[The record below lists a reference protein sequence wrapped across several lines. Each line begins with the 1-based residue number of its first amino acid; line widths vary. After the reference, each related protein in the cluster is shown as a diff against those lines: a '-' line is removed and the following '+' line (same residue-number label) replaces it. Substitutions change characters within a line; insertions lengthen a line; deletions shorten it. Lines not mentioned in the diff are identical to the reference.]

1 MDPPVLHPRQVTFL
15 PLIVLDL
22 GLVAV
27 CSAVLTPVMCWLA
40 AGESHAR
47 LHRWWTGPMEE
58 LLALWRRLH
67 ALSKERVAA
76 LEAAAAGGSNA
87 VTALSGVNSGAP
99 VLDCLVVVI
108 GCHCHRCWRGVQS
121 TGWHA
126 GLRYCSGR
134 C

>member
-1 MDPPVLHPRQVTFL
+1 MDPPVLYPRQVTFL
-15 PLIVLDL
+15 PLIVPDL
-22 GLVAV
+22 GLVAA
-27 CSAVLTPVMCWLA
+27 CGAVLTPIVCRFA

-58 LLALWRRLH
+58 LLGLWRRLH

-87 VTALSGVNSGAP
+87 VVALSGVNSGAP

-108 GCHCHRCWRGVQS
+108 GCLVRRALSCPRLTSSFG
-121 TGWHA
+121 
-126 GLRYCSGR
+126 GR
-134 C
+134 ISRSSR

>member
-1 MDPPVLHPRQVTFL
+1 
-15 PLIVLDL
+15 
-22 GLVAV
+22 
-27 CSAVLTPVMCWLA
+27 MCWLA

-58 LLALWRRLH
+58 LLGLWRRLH

-87 VTALSGVNSGAP
+87 VVALSGVNSGAP

-108 GCHCHRCWRGVQS
+108 GCLVRCPLS
-121 TGWHA
+121 CLA
-126 GLRYCSGR
+126 
-134 C
+134 